1 MLCVLYCPHV
11 FVSFLH
17 NNQYMVH
24 VYGKYILNL
33 DCILQSIMI
42 LFFVRYLPINSIYHI
57 WRLLV
62 AWPRGGGGGGGGGGG
77 LQPTCLTTGGATEPP
92 GARQL
97 CGQRF
102 SHMPNSIECLSF
114 LMTQM
119 CLTPGP

>member
-1 MLCVLYCPHV
+1 MCYVHCIVHPHL

-62 AWPRGGGGGGGGGGG
+62 AWPGGGGGGGGA
-77 LQPTCLTTGGATEPP
+77 PTYLPYNRGCHRTTRGKAVMRSAFLTSAK
-92 GARQL
+92 
-97 CGQRF
+97 F
-102 SHMPNSIECLSF
+102 N
-114 LMTQM
+114 
-119 CLTPGP
+119 